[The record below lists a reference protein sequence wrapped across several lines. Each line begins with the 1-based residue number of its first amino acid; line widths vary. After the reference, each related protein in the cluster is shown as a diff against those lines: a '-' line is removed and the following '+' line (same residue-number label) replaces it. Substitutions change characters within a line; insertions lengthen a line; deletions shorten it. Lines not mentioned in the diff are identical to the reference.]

1 MSTLYC
7 AEEMQILYN
16 GIDAGHTDKEIHEAF
31 ASAGFHRSVAAIKD
45 KRRTVTGPRG
55 FRSPNEEERNPSP
68 TFERHRN
75 RFIEDAKFK
84 AAMRAAH
91 PDIKDGFAATEPSRS
106 VPLRSLP
113 RPLFSSTG
121 VMS

>member
-1 MSTLYC
+1 MSGLYC
-7 AEEMQILYN
+7 AEEMQILYS
-16 GIDAGHTDKEIHEAF
+16 GIDAGHPDKVIQEAF

-55 FRSPNEEERNPSP
+55 FRPPNEEERNPSP
-68 TFERHRN
+68 TVERHRN
-75 RFIEDAKFK
+75 RFVEDARFC

-91 PDIKDGFAATEPSRS
+91 PDIKDGFRSTEPSRS

-113 RPLFSSTG
+113 TPVFSSTG
-121 VMS
+121 IMA